1 MTEQN
6 KYSLR
11 GASSDKEDVHKAIMG
26 LDKGLYPGAFCKILP
41 DVLSGDVLSAIIMHA
56 DGAGTKSALAYM
68 YWMETGSMDVWKG
81 VAQDAMVMN
90 TDDLLCVGVTDG
102 MVCSS
107 TIGRNKHRIPGEVI
121 KALIHG
127 NEEFIQNMRSHGVN
141 IYSSGGE
148 TADLGDVV
156 RTVVVDSNFVARIQR
171 DQVIDNKNIAPGQV
185 IVGLSSDGIASYEH
199 QYNSGIGSNGLTG
212 ARHDLLARTYL
223 AKYPETVSPE
233 TDPGLLYSGHHL
245 LTDVVEGLPLDIG
258 RLILS
263 PTRTYLPVMKAVF
276 DQHRHRIKGIIHC
289 TGGGQTKCLNFVN
302 NKIKI
307 IKDKL
312 PPLPWIF
319 KEIQSAS
326 GMSEPDMYKTYNMGI
341 RLEIYTDPQTA
352 DDILKIA
359 QQFQVHGH
367 IIGYTEHAEAATLN
381 IHSASGEVLTFHQ

>member
-11 GASSDKEDVHKAIMG
+11 GASSDKEDVHKAIVG

-41 DVLSGDVLSAIIMHA
+41 DTLTGDPDSAIIMHA

-68 YWMETGSMDVWKG
+68 YWMETGNMEVWKG
-81 VAQDAMVMN
+81 VAQDAIVMN

-102 MVCSS
+102 MICSS

-127 NEEFIQNMRSHGVN
+127 NEAFIQNMRSHGVN
-141 IYSSGGE
+141 IHSSGGE

-156 RTVVVDSNFVARIQR
+156 RTVVVDSNLVARIQR
-171 DQVIDNKNIAPGQV
+171 DKIIDNRNIAPGQV
-185 IVGLSSDGIASYEH
+185 IVGLASDGIASYEH

-233 TDPGLLYSGHHL
+233 TDPGLLYSGHYL
-245 LTDVVEGLPLDIG
+245 LTDVVQEQPLDVG
-258 RLILS
+258 QLILS

-276 DQHRHRIKGIIHC
+276 DLHRHKIKGIVHC
-289 TGGGQTKCLNFVN
+289 TGGGQTKCLNFIDN
-302 NKIKI
+302 NVRV
-307 IKDKL
+307 IKDNL
-312 PPLPWIF
+312 PTLPWIF
-319 KEIQSAS
+319 KEIQTASA
-326 GMSEPDMYKTYNMGI
+326 MSEIDMYKTYNMGI
-341 RLEIYTDPQTA
+341 RLEIFTDSDTA
-352 DDILKIA
+352 DDIIKIA
-359 QQFQVHGH
+359 EQFQIKAG
-367 IIGYTEHAEAATLN
+367 IIGYTEASEFAALS
-381 IHSASGEVLTFHQ
+381 IHSNSGEVLTFRR